1 MNAPAKGLIF
11 NPLNAHEVSV
21 EGRRLLFHIP
31 TTGLFDLDDLG
42 AELLDLAR
50 EKAGSGGVAPDDLK
64 ARFDGRYSVDQVV
77 DAVEEFLDLDVLMRP
92 GRADARPSIP
102 RVDKFP
108 LSTIVLNVTTGCNL
122 ACSYCY
128 KEDLD
133 TPAAS
138 RDMEFETACKSID
151 LLLEEAEGR
160 DRVNVVFFGG
170 EPLRRF
176 AFIRDVVAYAEDKAA
191 AAGKGVDFSVTTNA
205 TLLSEEIVDYLDAHR
220 FSLAI
225 SMDGPKSLHDKN
237 RLTVGGKGSY
247 DAVAAKVRMA
257 LDRFRARPVAA
268 RVTLTAGVTDVEAIH
283 HHLRDELGFAEVGY
297 APVTSGDIS
306 LFNLSG
312 DELHDVFAGF
322 KRLGADYL
330 EAALEGRNTGFANLH
345 QMMTDLYEGTRKA
358 LPCGAGVGLLAVDHE
373 GGLNLCHRFTGSDLP
388 TYGDVENGIEK
399 DALGDF
405 LTDRLDKT
413 GTDCASCRIR
423 SLCAGGCYHESYARY
438 GDPKH
443 PTYHYCDLMRDWV
456 DYGISVYARI
466 MAENP
471 DFFTT
476 HITPRGGHQQV
487 APGRKDAAVNSD
499 LGAGSLTTGPA

>member
-1 MNAPAKGLIF
+1 MNAPAKSLML
-11 NPLNAHEVSV
+11 NHMNAHEVSV
-21 EGRRLLFHIP
+21 GSRRLLFHIP
-31 TTGLFDLDDLG
+31 TTGLFDLDPLS

-50 EKAGSGGVAPDDLK
+50 EMEGAGGVAPGDLK
-64 ARFDGRYSVDQVV
+64 ARFDGRYSVDQVIDV
-77 DAVEEFLDLDVLMRP
+77 VEELLDLDVLVRP
-92 GRADARPSIP
+92 DRPSAIRSFP
-102 RVDKFP
+102 KVDRFP

-133 TPAAS
+133 TPAQS
-138 RDMEFETACKSID
+138 RDMEYETACQSID
-151 LLLEEAEGR
+151 LLLKEAVGR

-176 AFIRDVVAYAEDKAA
+176 DFIKKVVTYALDKAR

-205 TLLSEEIVDYLDAHR
+205 TLLNEEIVDYLNAHN

-247 DAVAAKVRMA
+247 DAVAKKVRMA
-257 LDRFRARPVAA
+257 LERFTARPVAA

-283 HHLRDELGFAEVGY
+283 RHLRDELGFAEVGY

-306 LFNLSG
+306 LFNLSSE
-312 DELHDVFAGF
+312 ELYAVFEGF
-322 KRLGADYL
+322 KRLGAEYL

-345 QMMTDLYEGTRKA
+345 QMMTDLHQGTRKA

-388 TYGDVENGIEK
+388 TYGDVENGIAKEE
-399 DALGDF
+399 LGEF
-405 LTDRLDKT
+405 LTGRLDKT
-413 GTDCASCRIR
+413 GTDCASCHIR

-438 GDPKH
+438 GDPQH

-456 DYGISVYARI
+456 DYGISVYARLI
-466 MAENP
+466 EERP
-471 DFFTT
+471 DFFDN
-476 HITPRGGHQQV
+476 HIGPRGGHQQV
-487 APGRKDAAVNSD
+487 TIGGSGHEA
-499 LGAGSLTTGPA
+499 LGAGSLTAGPA